1 MVRLCS
7 TETVRAGNGNNPPAA
22 RSRAASYL
30 GAPRP
35 LIAVEAAWDCFWHVV
50 ETATWRNALA
60 CALAFLS
67 RILPLPTDDIT
78 AHVLLT
84 LCALNLGAVV
94 GKLLDRRPNSARSS
108 RRQVRNGHRATVPDS
123 IPR

>member
-1 MVRLCS
+1 VFDRDRPS
-7 TETVRAGNGNNPPAA
+7 RKRQQSASGTVAGSQLPGRPQAA
-22 RSRAASYL
+22 PS
-30 GAPRP
+30 
-35 LIAVEAAWDCFWHVV
+35 LIAVEAAWDCVWHVV